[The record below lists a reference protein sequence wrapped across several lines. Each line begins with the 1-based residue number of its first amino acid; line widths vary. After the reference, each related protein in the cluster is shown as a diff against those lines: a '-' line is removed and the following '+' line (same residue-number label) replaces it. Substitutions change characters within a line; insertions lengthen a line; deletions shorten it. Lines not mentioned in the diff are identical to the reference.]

1 LITLPQVADAFER
14 GWLSYSK
21 VRALTRVAN
30 PANEAA
36 LIDIARHSTAAQAE
50 RILRQYRQTLARE
63 RKSTGE
69 PEPPAQWHCWWTE
82 DGDLAFKGRLSA
94 EQGALLLKA
103 LDRRLRAR
111 GPTVDAVAESQHHH
125 GALAAAER
133 RDQGCR
139 FPGCTHRRFV
149 DAHHVHHWSRG
160 GKTTL
165 DNLLLLCRRHH
176 RAVHELGF
184 RIDAE
189 QPPKGATRFRF
200 FTPDGAELPPVADD
214 LSQGN
219 VVALVHHVTAET
231 PPDPG
236 ALAPRL
242 PQSRPDYGHINWV
255 LTQFVPRE

>member
-1 LITLPQVADAFER
+1 M
-14 GWLSYSK
+14 
-21 VRALTRVAN
+21 
-30 PANEAA
+30 
-36 LIDIARHSTAAQAE
+36 
-50 RILRQYRQTLARE
+50 
-63 RKSTGE
+63 
-69 PEPPAQWHCWWTE
+69 
-82 DGDLAFKGRLSA
+82 
-94 EQGALLLKA
+94 ALLLDRGRRSRLQRAPERRAEA
-103 LDRRLRAR
+103 LVELAELGLADDDGARTGSGRAPASSAERYQVHVELTPTAAHLRGGPGLREATVERL
-111 GPTVDAVAESQHHH
+111 TCDASLTLH
-125 GALAAAER
+125 GAGEDGVADEGGGARAAGRRTRVVSGPLRRVLER

-139 FPGCTHRRFV
+139 FPGCTHTRFV

-160 GKTTL
+160 GTTTL
-165 DNLLLLCRRHH
+165 DNLLLLCQRHH

-214 LSQGN
+214 LRVGA
-219 VVALVHHVTAET
+219 VVALVDRVTAET